1 MPETSPYRISDTRLK
16 LAGEY
21 FLGGRLAAAHAVAR
35 ALWHEGERTP
45 ALAVLYGE
53 LLLLANRLESAEPA
67 LRLALEDRPGHPRV
81 IGLLAEVARRAGRF
95 GEAAERFALLERAAK
110 AARLSELAR
119 TGAYLLPGGSWRA
132 ELDWIDRRPLPCVAA
147 QVGGVAFDLLLD
159 TGVGDTLIDADLA
172 ERLGVRTFG
181 SEPIQFP
188 SGPAGR
194 VRLGILPELRLGTL
208 AIGQVPVQVMP
219 LRDTF
224 AHLSDRP
231 VDGILG
237 TGLFSRFR
245 TTLDYARGRLTL
257 ALDDAPFEHGEPLYL
272 GGEHYPLVEARINAR
287 LDALLFLDT
296 GMVGAA
302 FGLPVGLAEIA
313 GVETLP
319 GTAAAGSG
327 VGSAL
332 AAVPV
337 KAASIVA
344 AGARRHDLLGMLMGR
359 FRLERQLGFR
369 IAGLLGEDFADGGV
383 LTLDFPSMRV
393 ACDTPDPDAP
403 PQLGV

>member
-1 MPETSPYRISDTRLK
+1 
-16 LAGEY
+16 
-21 FLGGRLAAAHAVAR
+21 
-35 ALWHEGERTP
+35 
-45 ALAVLYGE
+45 
-53 LLLLANRLESAEPA
+53 
-67 LRLALEDRPGHPRV
+67 
-81 IGLLAEVARRAGRF
+81 
-95 GEAAERFALLERAAK
+95 
-110 AARLSELAR
+110 AARLAELAR
-119 TGAYLLPGGSWRA
+119 TGAYLLPGGSGRA
-132 ELDWIDRRPLPCVAA
+132 ELDWIDRRPLPGVPV
-147 QVGGVAFDLLLD
+147 QVGAISLNLLLD

-172 ERLGVRTFG
+172 ERLGVRIFG

-194 VRLGILPELRLGTL
+194 VELGILPELKLGTL

-237 TGLFSRFR
+237 TGVFSRFR

-257 ALDDAPFEHGEPLYL
+257 ARDDAPFEHGEPLYL

-296 GMVGAA
+296 GMIGAA

-313 GVETLP
+313 GVEPLP
-319 GTAAAGSG
+319 GTATAGSG
-327 VGSAL
+327 VGSVF

-337 KAASIVA
+337 RAGSMVA

-369 IAGLLGEDFADGGV
+369 IAGLLGEDFFPDSV

-393 ACDTPDPDAP
+393 VCNTPDRDAS

>member
-1 MPETSPYRISDTRLK
+1 
-16 LAGEY
+16 
-21 FLGGRLAAAHAVAR
+21 
-35 ALWHEGERTP
+35 
-45 ALAVLYGE
+45 
-53 LLLLANRLESAEPA
+53 
-67 LRLALEDRPGHPRV
+67 
-81 IGLLAEVARRAGRF
+81 
-95 GEAAERFALLERAAK
+95 
-110 AARLSELAR
+110 
-119 TGAYLLPGGSWRA
+119 
-132 ELDWIDRRPLPCVAA
+132 
-147 QVGGVAFDLLLD
+147 
-159 TGVGDTLIDADLA
+159 
-172 ERLGVRTFG
+172 
-181 SEPIQFP
+181 
-188 SGPAGR
+188 
-194 VRLGILPELRLGTL
+194 
-208 AIGQVPVQVMP
+208 
-219 LRDTF
+219 
-224 AHLSDRP
+224 
-231 VDGILG
+231 
-237 TGLFSRFR
+237 
-245 TTLDYARGRLTL
+245 
-257 ALDDAPFEHGEPLYL
+257 
-272 GGEHYPLVEARINAR
+272 
-287 LDALLFLDT
+287 
-296 GMVGAA
+296 MVGAA

>member
-1 MPETSPYRISDTRLK
+1 MPAVPPYRISDTRLK

-67 LRLALEDRPGHPRV
+67 LRLALEDRPGQPRV
-81 IGLLAEVARRAGRF
+81 IGLLAELARRAGRF
-95 GEAAERFALLERAAK
+95 GEAAERFAVLGRAAK
-110 AARLSELAR
+110 AARLAELAR
-119 TGAYLLPGGSWRA
+119 TGAYLLPGGSGRVK
-132 ELDWIDRRPLPCVAA
+132 LDWIDRRPLPCVAA
-147 QVGGVAFDLLLD
+147 QVGGVALNLLLD
-159 TGVGDTLIDADLA
+159 TGVGDTLLDADLA
-172 ERLGVRTFG
+172 ERLDVRTFG

-194 VRLGILPELRLGTL
+194 VALGILPELRLGTL

-245 TTLDYARGRLTL
+245 TTLDYARGCLTL
-257 ALDDAPFEHGEPLYL
+257 ARDDDRLARGEPFYL

-296 GMVGAA
+296 GWSARHSDCRSVW
-302 FGLPVGLAEIA
+302 PRS
-313 GVETLP
+313 P
-319 GTAAAGSG
+319 GSRRF
-327 VGSAL
+327 
-332 AAVPV
+332 P
-337 KAASIVA
+337 
-344 AGARRHDLLGMLMGR
+344 ARR
-359 FRLERQLGFR
+359 
-369 IAGLLGEDFADGGV
+369 
-383 LTLDFPSMRV
+383 P
-393 ACDTPDPDAP
+393 PDPVSAARLP
-403 PQLGV
+403 PSRSKPRRSLLRGRGGTICSVC